1 LSKPGIRMSS
11 ITRIIF
17 LVLLGLIALS
27 EPILVLIFFVP
38 IVGWLIWRDQ
48 DRISQLEKRLAAIE
62 TRGQASATLVQKDRE
77 VNTHETV

>member
-1 LSKPGIRMSS
+1 LSKRGTSVNA

-48 DRISQLEKRLAAIE
+48 DRISQLEKRLAALE
-62 TRGQASATLVQKDRE
+62 TRGQGKTALVQKDSE
-77 VNTHETV
+77 VNTR